1 MEAEFSPDLKSFKL
15 QTCSRRDRRFQPLPQ
30 LFIASNLGL
39 PVMKSV
45 ADGAY
50 AESSRPRQAFLA
62 EASSE
67 CGVTVCAAGDP
78 ERDPLLVPRSEAAA
92 VPSGIAQVNLS
103 DWPQPRHFDGTSPSE
118 LPQFAASKLTGD
130 VTLRRI
136 RRFYSSTSL
145 EAACRYFLPAGN
157 A

>member
-78 ERDPLLVPRSEAAA
+78 ERDPLLVPGSEAAA
-92 VPSGIAQVNLS
+92 VHRG
-103 DWPQPRHFDGTSPSE
+103 
-118 LPQFAASKLTGD
+118 
-130 VTLRRI
+130 
-136 RRFYSSTSL
+136 
-145 EAACRYFLPAGN
+145 
-157 A
+157 